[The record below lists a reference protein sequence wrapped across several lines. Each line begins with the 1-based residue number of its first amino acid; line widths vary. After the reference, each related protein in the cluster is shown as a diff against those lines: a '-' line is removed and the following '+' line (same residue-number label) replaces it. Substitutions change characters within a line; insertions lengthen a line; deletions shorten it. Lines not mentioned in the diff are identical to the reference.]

1 MSNSIRF
8 YDMRDADSGFVEIV
22 YREILEPSFSPDE
35 LDPLDLILDGL
46 TEGGSYELWGLS
58 ALIGDRPVG
67 CILGYP
73 YRESGVL
80 LIGYLVMRVGERSH
94 GIGGLLADEAGR
106 RWYGQPG
113 FSLVVAEVEDP
124 RHHPVVGGIDPD
136 RRIAFY
142 SRRGAHIIAGP
153 YFQPRL
159 ERKGRQR
166 VYDLFLTVLHASSG
180 TIGRE
185 PTVSARKVAEFLQ
198 EYFAAS
204 GEGSDWP
211 QDEEGRWLLDWYR
224 SRETVGLQPIGEYAK
239 VDIPRSPFGH
249 VG

>member
-1 MSNSIRF
+1 MSTSIQFR
-8 YDMRDADSGFVEIV
+8 DLRADADVSFIEVI
-22 YREILEPSFSPDE
+22 YREILQPSFSPDE

-46 TEGGSYELWGLS
+46 TRGGSYELWGLS
-58 ALIGDRPVG
+58 SMDGDMPVG

-80 LIGYLVMRVGERSH
+80 LIGYLAIKQDARSR
-94 GIGGLLADEAGR
+94 GIGGLLADESGR

-113 FSLVVAEVEDP
+113 FPLVVAEIEDP
-124 RHHPVVGGIDPD
+124 RYHAAEGDIDPG
-136 RRIAFY
+136 RRVAFY
-142 SRRGAHIIAGP
+142 ARRGDQIVIGP

-159 ERKGRQR
+159 EKYRQR
-166 VYDLFLTVLHASSG
+166 VYDLFLTVHYCGNGVISLEN
-180 TIGRE
+180 TI
-185 PTVSARKVAEFLQ
+185 SAQRVADFLQ

-224 SRETVGLQPIGEYAK
+224 SRETVSLRPIGEYAK
-239 VDIPRSPFGH
+239 VNVPRSPFRNAG
-249 VG
+249 